1 MSNSFEWS
9 MFGGPPVNREDLGSG
24 SDNHPHEFM
33 SVALGETN
41 GLVENLDLAI
51 FIDPADKPD
60 LTTTQWHRVNPP
72 HRLGKISQ
80 RCLEQSP
87 LALAYQPSSE
97 VAVVGALESFGALPQ
112 LPKRAESIPLPDLL
126 LPKSVV
132 ALDQGIGSGPSL
144 GGEERNDPAGQ
155 TEPDKLSETA
165 RMHPPSRQAHIV
177 VHLQKSWDTMALPVS
192 LEKSQNVLDSAIG
205 PLGSTNQARRH
216 ILAVQDH
223 HGTLRSQ
230 VVPHNE
236 VELVYIVLSTGS
248 RTGQDRP
255 LPRPVP
261 ALAGQQLATRQN
273 AMNCADAVQGV
284 DSQVGQLV
292 VDCLRSIESKRI
304 CLALE
309 LGMDSDD
316 QALEGAAHTSSDL
329 VRSLG
334 AIHKPCLSSVAI
346 PIYPFVDPL
355 PTASQISA
363 NPTDGLFL
371 QPQTNASFPFL
382 DQSRSFFGSY
392 SYPPHWWEGI
402 VHPLSLAL
410 NCQRC
415 VVSLYVN
422 DVLSCDR

>member
-9 MFGGPPVNREDLGSG
+9 MFGGPPVNREDLGSS

-72 HRLGKISQ
+72 NRLEKISQ

-87 LALAYQPSSE
+87 LAVAYQPSSE
-97 VAVVGALESFGALPQ
+97 VAVVGTLESFGALPQ

-132 ALDQGIGSGPSL
+132 ALDQGIGCGPSL
-144 GGEERNDPAGQ
+144 GGEDRDHPAGQ
-155 TEPDKLSETA
+155 TEPDQLPQTA
-165 RMHPPSRQAHIV
+165 RMHPASRQAHVV
-177 VHLQKSWDTMALPVS
+177 VHLQKSWDTMVLPVS
-192 LEKSQNVLDSAIG
+192 LEKSQNALDSAVG
-205 PLGSTNQARRH
+205 PLDSTNQASRH

-223 HGTLRSQ
+223 HGTPRSQ

-236 VELVYIVLSTGS
+236 VDLMHVVAPSGDGTGKKGS
-248 RTGQDRP
+248 
-255 LPRPVP
+255 LLRPVP

-284 DSQVGQLV
+284 DSQIGQLV

-304 CLALE
+304 GLAFE

-316 QALEGAAHTSSDL
+316 QSLEGTAHTSSDL

-334 AIHKPCLSSVAI
+334 AIQKPCRSSAAI

-382 DQSRSFFGSY
+382 DQSETFFDSY
-392 SYPPHWWEGI
+392 SYPPKLSEGT
-402 VHPLSLAL
+402 VHSLSLTL
-410 NCQRC
+410 ELSTISWQFVCKRC
-415 VVSLYVN
+415 VVM
-422 DVLSCDR
+422 

>member
-9 MFGGPPVNREDLGSG
+9 MFGGPPVNREDLGSS
-24 SDNHPHEFM
+24 SDNRPHEFM
-33 SVALGETN
+33 SVALGELN

-60 LTTTQWHRVNPP
+60 LTTTQWHRVNPT
-72 HRLGKISQ
+72 HRLGKISES
-80 RCLEQSP
+80 CLEQSAFP
-87 LALAYQPSSE
+87 LAYQPSSE
-97 VAVVGALESFGALPQ
+97 VAVVGALESFGAFPQ

-144 GGEERNDPAGQ
+144 GGEDRNDPASQ
-155 TEPDKLSETA
+155 TEPDNLSETA

-177 VHLQKSWDTMALPVS
+177 VHLQKSWDTMALPVC
-192 LEKSQNVLDSAIG
+192 LEISQYALDSAIG
-205 PLGSTNQARRH
+205 LFGSANQASRH

-223 HGTLRSQ
+223 HGTPRSQ

-236 VELVYIVLSTGS
+236 VDLMHVVAPSGDG
-248 RTGQDRP
+248 TGQDRS

-273 AMNCADAVQGV
+273 TMNGADAVQGV
-284 DSQVGQLV
+284 DSQIGQLV

-309 LGMDSDD
+309 LGVDSDD
-316 QALEGAAHTSSDL
+316 QALEGVAHTSSYP

-334 AIHKPCLSSVAI
+334 AIQKPCLSSVAI

-382 DQSRSFFGSY
+382 DQSGTFFGSY
-392 SYPPHWWEGI
+392 FYPPHWWEGI
-402 VHPLSLAL
+402 VHPFSLAL

-415 VVSLYVN
+415 VVSSYVN
-422 DVLSCDR
+422 DVMSCDH